1 MIEKNCVRPTAA
13 AAHFHLQIL
22 NAITGSF
29 RAGKHTLLRFAV
41 AVAMGLAMAAC
52 DLAIDN
58 PTQGDQ
64 AKVIGSPDDAEALIS
79 TYWKRWHSGVYGST
93 GDIEGMANVLSLMN
107 YSSLANNCQNSHLP
121 FSGASI
127 TNNPGNVCGG
137 EQVRLYQYMNEV
149 NRVAS
154 TILTQMDSGLVL
166 GGTIPAATDAR
177 NLRAR
182 AWSEF
187 LRGLSLG
194 YLAMLHDSSS
204 IVSPNMAQTEPDCS
218 KDAAS
223 GKCTGMLNNYTVVAD
238 SAYAAFTRAIA
249 YAQTTANPNGNGFPI
264 PDSWMPSTTAWSSAN
279 FVRLIR
285 SYRARIRAGVARTAS
300 ETVDWASVVADAQN
314 GLTTDYYVNVQ
325 TNSGI
330 GSGWRAQYN
339 SFSTWHQMTPFIIGM
354 ADQSGAYETWIQTPL
369 TSRGAGNVGFFMV
382 TQDLRFPQGATRTA
396 QQTDQP
402 LDACSAKSGGQ
413 GCRRYFY
420 NRPNG
425 DDTFSGNGWGFSNY
439 GFIRFRSWLQRGD
452 AGTARIG
459 KTLYMPRAE
468 MDLLEAE
475 GLYKLG
481 GNDAAVAALVNK
493 TRTRG
498 MDTLQGF
505 ICPTGGC
512 ARGGG
517 LPAVLAVRTS
527 AATGVSPACIPK
539 VPTGPAGPVVCGDL
553 WEALKYEKRIE
564 TAYVTFAPWYFDGR
578 RWNDLPKDTPL
589 WWPVPFQELQ
599 ARGRATSALYGT
611 GVGVGNAPNSAAA
624 GSAYGW

>member
-1 MIEKNCVRPTAA
+1 MKKN
-13 AAHFHLQIL
+13 
-22 NAITGSF
+22 S
-29 RAGKHTLLRFAV
+29 LLRFA
-41 AVAMGLAMAAC
+41 AYAAMAFGLAAC
-52 DLAIDN
+52 DLAIEN

-64 AKVIGSPDDAEALIS
+64 QKVIGSPDDAEALIS

-93 GDIEGMANVLSLMN
+93 GDVEGMANVFSLMN

-121 FSGASI
+121 FSGASN

-149 NRVAS
+149 ARVSS

-182 AWSEF
+182 AWAEF
-187 LRGLSLG
+187 LRGISLG

-218 KDAAS
+218 KDAS
-223 GKCTGMLNNYTVVAD
+223 TGKCTGKLNYYTVVAD
-238 SAYAAFTRAIA
+238 SSYAAFARAIA
-249 YAQTTANPNGNGFPI
+249 YAQTTPNPNGDGFPI
-264 PDSWMPSTTAWSSAN
+264 PDTWMPSLTPWTSAN
-279 FVRLIR
+279 FVRIIR
-285 SYRARIRAGVARTAS
+285 SYRARIRANVARTAA
-300 ETVDWASVVADAQN
+300 ETVDWAQVVADAQN
-314 GLTTDYYVNVQ
+314 GIQFDYYVNVQ
-325 TNSGI
+325 SNSGI
-330 GSGWRAQYN
+330 GSGWRSQYN
-339 SFSTWHQMTPFIIGM
+339 AFTTWHQMTPFIIGM
-354 ADQSGAYETWIQTPL
+354 ADQSGAYEAWTAQPL
-369 TSRGAGNVGFFMV
+369 SARGGGNNGFFMV
-382 TQDLRFPQGATRTA
+382 TADLRFPQGATRTA
-396 QQTDQP
+396 QQTDQT
-402 LDACSAKSGGQ
+402 LDDCSAKTGGQ
-413 GCRRYFY
+413 GCKRYFY

-452 AGTARIG
+452 AGTAGIG
-459 KTLYMPRAE
+459 KTLYMPVSE
-468 MDLLEAE
+468 MDLLQAE

-481 GNDAAVAALVNK
+481 GNDAAVAALINK

-505 ICPTGGC
+505 VCPTGGC

-517 LPAVLAVRTS
+517 LPAVLPVRTS
-527 AATGVSPACIPK
+527 AATGGVMPTCIPK
-539 VPTGPAGPVVCGDL
+539 VPTSLTGPVVCGDL

-589 WWPVPFQELQ
+589 FWPVPFQELQ
-599 ARGRATSALYGT
+599 ARGKPTSALYGT
-611 GVGVGNAPNSAAA
+611 GVGNGNAPNSTS
-624 GSAYGW
+624 GPSTYGW